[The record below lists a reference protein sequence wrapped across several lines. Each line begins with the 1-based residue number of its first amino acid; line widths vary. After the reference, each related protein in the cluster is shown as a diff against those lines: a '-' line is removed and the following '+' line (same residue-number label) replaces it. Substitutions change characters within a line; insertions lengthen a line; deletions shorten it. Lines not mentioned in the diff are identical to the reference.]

1 MSKKLY
7 TGLVCGAIAVVAAS
21 GFAGTM
27 LARAAAASAAT
38 DVKFEEQIGGGAPVK
53 VIEDNDVLRATL
65 ISFPKGHIRPGGVKR
80 KLDQVLIY
88 IDPAKYSHLP
98 TPGTQFD
105 KESQSVVEA
114 GKITWH
120 DNGSVVGTIRI
131 DEPYRVMYV
140 EIKRPAPISK

>member
-1 MSKKLY
+1 M
-7 TGLVCGAIAVVAAS
+7 
-21 GFAGTM
+21 
-27 LARAAAASAAT
+27 
-38 DVKFEEQIGGGAPVK
+38 
-53 VIEDNDVLRATL
+53 
-65 ISFPKGHIRPGGVKR
+65 PKGHVRQGGVKR

-105 KESQSVVEA
+105 KESQSIVEA

-120 DNGSVVGTIRI
+120 DKDSVVGTIRV